1 MSDHHLDDVPLWGAA
16 AIGRAAG
23 LITDDGSVDLRK
35 TFRLLELRLLPA
47 RKLGKTW
54 VTTPRQLRAA
64 FEVTSP
70 ELAQTKQ
77 PDLERQRRIAG
88 QSSARKRKARGKN
101 EEATARGYQR
111 PMTVRP

>member
-35 TFRLLELRLLPA
+35 TFRLLELQLLPA
-47 RKLGKTW
+47 RKIGKTW

-64 FEVTSP
+64 FEVT
-70 ELAQTKQ
+70 
-77 PDLERQRRIAG
+77 ER
-88 QSSARKRKARGKN
+88 
-101 EEATARGYQR
+101 R
-111 PMTVRP
+111 P